1 MAADQHPRRPAPFSL
16 RLSTDERARLE
27 AQADGMAL
35 GTYMRMR
42 LLGRDA
48 RGLNL
53 RAVAKVQ
60 DRKALA
66 RVLAQLGA
74 SRLANNVNQLA
85 RAANTGTLP
94 VTPETEAEL
103 RRACINIQAMR
114 ADLMT
119 ALGQRSGAEPS

>member
-1 MAADQHPRRPAPFSL
+1 
-16 RLSTDERARLE
+16 
-27 AQADGMAL
+27 MAL